1 MSRMSDGLRSRARLA
16 GLLLGVALL
25 VSVFPAAA
33 QQASKRLILGQVLDL
48 KGKAAASAIVTLKN
62 STTKEQLTVVT
73 NKDGRY
79 QFTALDMKEDYE
91 VSAESGELKSR
102 LRKVSQ
108 FDTRDRIVINLTL
121 APAEESKKEEKKEE
135 EKKG

>member
-1 MSRMSDGLRSRARLA
+1 MRSGRGQRGLA

-25 VSVFPAAA
+25 LCFLPAAA
-33 QQASKRLILGQVLDL
+33 QQVSKRLILGQVLDP
-48 KGKAAASAIVTLKN
+48 KGKAVASAIVTLKN

-91 VSAESGELKSR
+91 ISAESGELKSR

-108 FDTRDRIVINLTL
+108 FDTRERIVINLTL
-121 APAEESKKEEKKEE
+121 QAAEESKKEEKKEE

>member
-1 MSRMSDGLRSRARLA
+1 MRARQTRQALA
-16 GLLLGVALL
+16 GLLLGAALF
-25 VSVFPAAA
+25 VSVLPVAA
-33 QQASKRLILGQVLDL
+33 QQASKRLILGQVLDP
-48 KGKAAASAIVTLKN
+48 KSKAAASAIVYLKN

-91 VSAESGELKSR
+91 IYAESGELKSR

-121 APAEESKKEEKKEE
+121 QAAEESKKETPKEE

>member
-1 MSRMSDGLRSRARLA
+1 MRARQTRQALA
-16 GLLLGVALL
+16 GLLLGAALF
-25 VSVFPAAA
+25 VSVLPVAA
-33 QQASKRLILGQVLDL
+33 QQASKRLILGQVLDP
-48 KGKAAASAIVTLKN
+48 KSKAAASAIVYLKN

-91 VSAESGELKSR
+91 IYAESGELKSR

-121 APAEESKKEEKKEE
+121 QAAEESKKEAPKEE

>member
-1 MSRMSDGLRSRARLA
+1 MRSGRGRLGLA

-25 VSVFPAAA
+25 LCFLPAAA
-33 QQASKRLILGQVLDL
+33 QQVSKRLILGQVLDP
-48 KGKAAASAIVTLKN
+48 KGKAVASAIVTLKN

-91 VSAESGELKSR
+91 ISAESGELKSR

-108 FDTRDRIVINLTL
+108 FDTRERIVINLTL
-121 APAEESKKEEKKEE
+121 QAAEESKKEEKKEE